1 MRKSLSLL
9 FTIGMMA
16 AAGQA
21 HALDYQ
27 GGGNQ
32 FAGGFSPSNAPYG
45 GFGGGNCSTSRV
57 PVVFIHGNGDEAK
70 NWDYP
75 AATGVRSAY
84 DALRASGYNNC
95 ELFGITWLSS
105 SERDLPTYNYHKPSK
120 AEMVG
125 DFILDVMA
133 YTGSTKVDV
142 VGHSLGVTVALH
154 ALEHGNLWS
163 KVRRFVGIA
172 GGLRGLTACYST
184 GYANP
189 ASPTCGSEN
198 VYNSDI
204 FGFYPHSY
212 YAWNWN
218 MANGGFR
225 DEPGRHSGISF
236 YSIRAGYHDQILC
249 STAGYM
255 AGCDASA
262 RFDSYS
268 NVRAQLDV
276 GHGSTAANLDF
287 DLEDWSIFNL
297 GGGDIDGVGHFRARN
312 NTGKILS
319 NMLTS
324 SCTGTSCCSG
334 YGAYCAQ

>member
-1 MRKSLSLL
+1 MRRSLPALL
-9 FTIGMMA
+9 TIGMLA
-16 AAGQA
+16 LAGNA
-21 HALDYQ
+21 YALTHT
-27 GGGNQ
+27 GGANQ

-45 GFGGGNCSTSRV
+45 GFGGGSCTTSRV

-75 AATGVRSAY
+75 ASTGAASPY
-84 DALRASGYNNC
+84 DTLRAAGYRDC
-95 ELFGITWLSS
+95 EIFGITWLSS
-105 SERDLPTYNYHKPSK
+105 SERSQPQFNYHEPSK
-120 AEMVG
+120 AEMIA
-125 DFILDVMA
+125 DFIRDVMA
-133 YTGSTKVDV
+133 YTGSSKVDV

-154 ALEHGNLWS
+154 ALEYDGLWS
-163 KVRRFVGIA
+163 KVRRFVGIS
-172 GGLRGLTACYST
+172 GGLRGLTACYAA
-184 GYANP
+184 GYANA

-198 VYNSDI
+198 IYDSDI
-204 FGFYPHSY
+204 FGFYPHSSFV
-212 YAWNWN
+212 WNWH

-225 DEPGRHSGISF
+225 DEPGRRSGVSF

-255 AGCDASA
+255 SGCDASA

-268 NVRAQLDV
+268 NVRAQVDV
-276 GHGSTAANLDF
+276 GHGSTAADFDF

-312 NTGKILS
+312 NTGRILL

-324 SCTGTSCCSG
+324 TCTGTGCCSG